1 MSYLDY
7 SKLDEMQEGGEA
19 QSAFLEAIDPQTT
32 PERRDKLIGALR
44 EYCKM
49 DTLALVRITRCFAG
63 A

>member
-49 DTLALVRITRCFAG
+49 DTLALVRITRFFASS
-63 A
+63 